1 MSPTSQFSKEPLTLG
16 TMLRSDSGRTYK
28 IEEVLADRRKP
39 LLCVYRASADG
50 KDYIAKNM
58 IQGEFEYQLNLQRSL
73 STCPNVRGVVD
84 TVQEHEI
91 FIYPFL
97 SGDLLRLSQKNLS
110 EETRRHVLRSALRG
124 LADMHDRDV
133 LHNGKSDVPDDCPYH
148 NYEESA
154 EGGVIIKDVQISD
167 LEDTVIVPPG
177 KWLRGPLCG
186 NAIWRSAESWCRSRQ
201 NQASDVFSFGI
212 VMIYVMLN
220 EMVFRV
226 SDDQLKS
233 ADSWRYILRRH
244 ISYFA
249 DEDGLNGFLEHI
261 GEETPFY
268 KRLIDLADSFGPGNP
283 RQPFQRWSYVE
294 PELRDLVGKMT
305 NLDPTKRINAR
316 EALQH
321 RWFRQTT

>member
-1 MSPTSQFSKEPLTLG
+1 MFFARISPSRVPYLGQRISQRYLMSPTSQFSKEPLTLG

-97 SGDLLRLSQKNLS
+97 SGDLLHIK
-110 EETRRHVLRSALRG
+110 
-124 LADMHDRDV
+124 
-133 LHNGKSDVPDDCPYH
+133 PDNILVD
-148 NYEESA
+148 YEESA

-261 GEETPFY
+261 GEKTPFY

-321 RWFRQTT
+321 RWFRKTS